1 MQSPVSSGDL
11 SRDILFKAAANQIT
25 IPGFSRWQIDFLL
38 DLIDAKLDV
47 KYEVFFK
54 QFSLILQESNLIP
67 LVEISQEN
75 TPTTSTSSQP
85 IQPITVKKKK
95 RNLKTRQQYKKRRML
110 RLTVSSQEVD
120 QSDVKEVEHHTVE
133 REDSKHVFLL
143 RSQRDWSTCCWHAA
157 AAIQSEVLIDGMIM
171 MLSATNG
178 RRRMGVG

>member
-120 QSDVKEVEHHTVE
+120 QSEEVEHSVKKE
-133 REDSKHVFLL
+133 ASKHISLL

-157 AAIQSEVLIDGMIM
+157 AVIQSDMLLDGVIMIGRW
-171 MLSATNG
+171 TNEMH
-178 RRRMGVG
+178 RMGVG